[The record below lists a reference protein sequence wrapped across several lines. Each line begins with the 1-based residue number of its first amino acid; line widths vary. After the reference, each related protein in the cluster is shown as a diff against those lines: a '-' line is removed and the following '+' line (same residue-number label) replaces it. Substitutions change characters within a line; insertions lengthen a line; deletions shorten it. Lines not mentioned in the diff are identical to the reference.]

1 MVSSSPLVPTA
12 HERIT
17 YQPAFLCLPDPQGF
31 FADQGAHTSNKH
43 ILRVGTSGKTTDH
56 LSWKEVGIEVFFAL
70 GNYPFSPNTTSVL
83 WAFQVSQTVNLPAI
97 QETRVQSLG
106 QEDSLEKGMVTYLPG
121 EFHGQ
126 KSLAGYNP
134 WGLKELDTTEQLTLS
149 FSLFYVKNEKMGWE
163 RTFELVEGR
172 RGILESPSQRESPR
186 QAPLFH

>member
-1 MVSSSPLVPTA
+1 
-12 HERIT
+12 
-17 YQPAFLCLPDPQGF
+17 
-31 FADQGAHTSNKH
+31 
-43 ILRVGTSGKTTDH
+43 
-56 LSWKEVGIEVFFAL
+56 
-70 GNYPFSPNTTSVL
+70 
-83 WAFQVSQTVNLPAI
+83 
-97 QETRVQSLG
+97 
-106 QEDSLEKGMVTYLPG
+106 MVTYLPG

-186 QAPLFH
+186 QAPLIH